1 MDLFFTYLQF
11 TYEDLL
17 TQTGEH
23 ALAVGISL
31 ALGTIVALTLGCLV
45 YQREGGAKVAIGIT
59 GTILTIPSFA
69 LFGLLI
75 PLLGLGWPPT
85 IVALTLYAIFPILR
99 NTVTGLRGVDTAIV
113 DSAQGMGLSRR
124 QRLFRIELPLAA
136 PVIVAGIRVSAL
148 ILIGIAAIAAG
159 VGGPGLGEGF
169 FSGLARIGSATALY
183 LVLGALL
190 AVMVLALLF
199 DIGFLVLKRV
209 VTSKGIRN

>member
-1 MDLFFTYLQF
+1 MDLFFTYLEF
-11 TYEDLL
+11 TYEELL
-17 TQTGEH
+17 VQAGEH
-23 ALAVGISL
+23 AVAVGVSL
-31 ALGTIVALTLGCLV
+31 VLGTIVALTLGCLV
-45 YQREGGAKVAIGIT
+45 YYRENSAKVAIGIT
-59 GTILTIPSFA
+59 GTILTVPSFA

-113 DSAQGMGLSRR
+113 DSAQGIGLSRR

-148 ILIGIAAIAAG
+148 ILIGIAAIAAA

-169 FSGLARIGSATALY
+169 FSGLARIGSASALY
-183 LVLGALL
+183 QVLGALL
-190 AVMVLALLF
+190 AVMALAILF
-199 DIGFLVLKRV
+199 DIGFLLLRRV